1 MASALAVLALIAA
14 AVLGTLVLWR
24 LNEPAVRATIGFV
37 DKLRYVLGMVFLA
50 LGAYHFLKSG
60 NPLLIAVAAAGFA
73 FLTGWALVERPW
85 AETI

>member
-1 MASALAVLALIAA
+1 MASALAVIALILT
-14 AVLGTLVLWR
+14 AVLGTVVMWR

-37 DKLRYVLGMVFLA
+37 DKIRYVIGILFLG

-60 NPLLIAVAAAGFA
+60 NPLLILIAAAGFA

-85 AETI
+85 DETI